1 MHNPTISL
9 RLLNAY
15 YGVHIIIDSI
25 KLSLLRCFFPTHTPK
40 DMIKVTST
48 DDAKQTDEAITW
60 FKIIYP
66 KTQRSDWPPAYKPVT
81 FDHFSCPPSL

>member
-1 MHNPTISL
+1 MRTKYNYLHKHK
-9 RLLNAY
+9 LLSVY
-15 YGVHIIIDSI
+15 HLI
-25 KLSLLRCFFPTHTPK
+25 KFSLLRCFFPTHTPK

-66 KTQRSDWPPAYKPVT
+66 KTQRPDWPPEYKPVT
-81 FDHFSCPPSL
+81 FDHFSCPLV